1 MSFHQF
7 KAKTLEGKEIDF
19 SQFKGKKI
27 LVLNTASACGLT
39 PQYGPLQ
46 ELYTKYKDQNFTI
59 LGFPSNDFM
68 GQEPGSDGEI
78 AQFCESQ
85 YGVNFPLFSKRH
97 VIGENRDEIFAWLS
111 DQPNSSEPKW
121 NFHKYL
127 IDENGNFVKQ
137 LAPTTS
143 PLDEE
148 ILNWIEGN
156 E

>member
-7 KAKTLEGKEIDF
+7 KANTLDGKEIDF

-46 ELYTKYKDQNFTI
+46 ELYTKYRNQNFTI

-68 GQEPGSDGEI
+68 GQEPGSNDEI

-85 YGVNFPLFSKRH
+85 YGVSFPLFTKRP

-111 DQPNSSEPKW
+111 EQANSSEPKW

-148 ILNWIEGN
+148 IINWIEGN